1 MTALMSGLEVMA
13 VFVTGLLV
21 RLGLAVLF
29 ALAFAVP
36 ILMVLKAWS
45 SLKAWLRP
53 NPSNDWAGEVRFR
66 PEALYAP
73 THAWLAATWRDLRV
87 GLDGLAQRIVG
98 VPTDVTLPPPGTQL
112 RAGDPAVTLI
122 AAGRV
127 AVLPAPVAGTVT
139 AINDAL
145 LRAPSL
151 VAREPYGRGWL
162 YRIRPENDRAPE
174 LPTGE
179 EARSWLRGEAARYER
194 ALEHEL
200 GYAAADGGHPQ
211 RPLEDSLDDAQ
222 WRRLAAEFLRLAA

>member
-1 MTALMSGLEVMA
+1 MTPILDGLQMLA
-13 VFVTGLLV
+13 VFFAGLVV
-21 RLGLAVLF
+21 RLGLAILF

-36 ILMVLKAWS
+36 ILVALKAWS
-45 SLKAWLRP
+45 SFMAWLHPRP
-53 NPSNDWAGEVRFR
+53 ENEWAGDVRFR

-87 GLDGLAQRIVG
+87 GLDDLARRIVG

-162 YRIRPENDRAPE
+162 YRIRPEGDRTPA

-179 EARSWLRGEAARYER
+179 EARTWLSGEASRYEH

-211 RPLEDSLDDAQ
+211 RPLEDNLDDQQ
-222 WRRLAAEFLRLAA
+222 WRRLADAFLKLAA